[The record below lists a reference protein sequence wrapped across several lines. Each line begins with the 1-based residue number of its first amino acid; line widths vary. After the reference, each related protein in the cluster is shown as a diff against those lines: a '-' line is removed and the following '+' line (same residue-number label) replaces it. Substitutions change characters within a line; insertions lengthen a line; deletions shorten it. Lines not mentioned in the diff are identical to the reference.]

1 MAEDSQNSSDNSQ
14 LGNDDDQQ
22 LGSTSGDDSDYE
34 PPAPPPRGRGRRR
47 AQVGGQPARGRGR
60 GRAVP
65 AAAAAPNGY
74 QSYNTPDTANQLPR
88 FNPRRLPGLHL
99 VGPVLRGA
107 MTKAIDFFRLFIT
120 AELLREICLHTNS
133 YGWATIGEKS
143 YYGDK
148 DGAWKETSPEE
159 IEKLIAL
166 IMYCGLVRVSSFH
179 RYWSTKS
186 LYHGLWARSIMSRD
200 RFKALIGMLH
210 VVDPATEDEQ
220 DKLRKVNGLLQFFK
234 EKCKSLYQPFQRVA
248 IDERMVKSK
257 HRSGIRQYIKNK
269 PTKWGIKLW
278 VLADSANGYTCDF
291 DVYIGRNAA
300 AVPSANGLGYDVVM
314 RLVQPLINQ
323 GYHLYFDNFYT
334 SVTLVKDLFRL
345 MIPATGTAAENRRGF
360 PESMKNSKQWA
371 RREQRGSMRW
381 KRDGVCLALQWK
393 DNRPVTMLTSIDNA
407 NDFVNVDRNEKVR
420 NVWQRVRVK
429 QPKAVH
435 HYNQYMNAV
444 DRSDQII
451 AKNSV
456 LRKCMRWWKTLFF
469 HMIDIAVVNS
479 YILFQ
484 LYRAENLDVEELKR
498 PNKYSLAEYREELV
512 RQLTGLEEY
521 ASPPVFKPP
530 TVEPGAFE
538 TAHIVKSSDKE
549 VV

>member
-120 AELLREICLHTNS
+120 VELLREICLHTNS

-291 DVYIGRNAA
+291 DVYI
-300 AVPSANGLGYDVVM
+300 
-314 RLVQPLINQ
+314 
-323 GYHLYFDNFYT
+323 
-334 SVTLVKDLFRL
+334 
-345 MIPATGTAAENRRGF
+345 
-360 PESMKNSKQWA
+360 
-371 RREQRGSMRW
+371 
-381 KRDGVCLALQWK
+381 
-393 DNRPVTMLTSIDNA
+393 
-407 NDFVNVDRNEKVR
+407 
-420 NVWQRVRVK
+420 
-429 QPKAVH
+429 
-435 HYNQYMNAV
+435 
-444 DRSDQII
+444 
-451 AKNSV
+451 
-456 LRKCMRWWKTLFF
+456 
-469 HMIDIAVVNS
+469 
-479 YILFQ
+479 
-484 LYRAENLDVEELKR
+484 
-498 PNKYSLAEYREELV
+498 
-512 RQLTGLEEY
+512 
-521 ASPPVFKPP
+521 
-530 TVEPGAFE
+530 
-538 TAHIVKSSDKE
+538 
-549 VV
+549 